1 MILNIFLIVIGF
13 LTSVIGIWNIFTGSY
28 IWGTLFGLGGIWSI
42 WLGTLYVI
50 QDREEEKLRKAQI
63 QKQQQLT
70 DSYNIPIDEGILS
83 EDLFEISDEM
93 KRLIPTETDTKKMK
107 NSEINPVNQRVIR
120 LDEFTE
126 DPSNVSIKIIVA
138 DDEQN
143 SDSKTPDSVTSQTV
157 ETKNS
162 SNSTSE

>member
-50 QDREEEKLRKAQI
+50 QDREEEKLRKVQI

-93 KRLIPTETDTKKMK
+93 KRLIPTETDTKRMK
-107 NSEINPVNQRVIR
+107 NNEINPVNQRVIR

-126 DPSNVSIKIIVA
+126 DPSNVSIEIIVA

-143 SDSKTPDSVTSQTV
+143 SESKTPDSVTSQTV